1 MMARARLTAL
11 MSAILWCA
19 LPLSAGWFEVWQQ
32 EMTFDLGA
40 GREHALAV
48 ISSDPSSADA
58 VAAAT
63 WWLSNMDDLPA
74 PDEVLAAAP
83 SVRDPE
89 LGFVLGRIAGRLRTA
104 APPGVLTVAEIA
116 GPFGVFSL
124 LDLERDV
131 VPPDASLPPLGTR
144 WRDPAAPFRLRM
156 KTLDG
161 RHGPPLS
168 MITDGVYLAAW
179 NLESAADAVG
189 WLVVEAEGGYNLEL
203 DGRVIDRRRQCG
215 VVDAGIN
222 WYRLRL
228 GAGTHRLRIEIASMN
243 RPRVSVS
250 LLDDQG
256 RPLEGVGIVDE
267 PASSWAA
274 SQAESS
280 LPPASSELSQRL
292 AGDSASLSD
301 LLLAAQLAR
310 GRADPEQEYRWIV
323 RARELDPT
331 NPWAALSMAHKL
343 FAGNGNALGVE
354 STRRITQL
362 LREASAIPGAQ
373 FLDRALAV
381 REGRAEDAER
391 LLDSM
396 VQAHGE
402 DVRVLRVWV
411 RESVRRDWAREAED
425 GLNRLATSLPGS
437 LGITGLR
444 LEVLESLERWRE
456 RDQLLRALAAESPIE
471 LRWIGEMA
479 SSCLVGEAIAATEA
493 MVGEID
499 DPDFHI
505 QLVRLHMENGD
516 SESARTEL
524 QAARDR
530 WGDLPVYDEMSL
542 LLAGGDSETLGA
554 ALADVLDRDPSNLQL
569 LALSWRRGDEPFYE
583 PFVIDGRKFSRE
595 HRDLG
600 AEADTVLLLD
610 QAVERIFPD
619 GSSLYYYHGVSRANT
634 PQGARR
640 ASVLQPLP
648 DAHLINVRIFKPDG
662 RVVVPA
668 DFQLGDGAI
677 TLSDV
682 HTGDVVEEEYV
693 ARVAAT
699 GASRRGH
706 LPPYIYRFADPDR
719 AFGLSEYILLVPP
732 EVDIQVDGNFV
743 GLEQSEE
750 EWNGLRMLSWRAEEV
765 PPMPT
770 EPFAPPAQ
778 ELMPWLNYGFG
789 VTWQDV
795 GDVIRDRVLPVLR
808 SSPELRQW
816 GEAALVGDG
825 AEEQLASLMTALVD
839 EVEAGG
845 GELAIGVAAAESF
858 DRRRGNRMG
867 IVAAVLAEA
876 GWRVDLVLTRPQSE
890 RGRRLDVP
898 TLDAFPVALLRAQH
912 DGEEVWIDV
921 REERRGVNHFN
932 PLFQGSDGLVLP
944 LTEAHEAVSLLETL
958 PSFPNPELQE
968 SLTLRARVSSNGDAM
983 VNFRMPLRSGQATR
997 LLERIE
1003 SVPNDQVAMVYRQL
1017 ASNLFP
1023 GADDVSGE
1031 IERSEAGET
1040 LVLDLTIPEACEPE
1054 GAGLV
1059 CRSLVLANPMVPVLA
1074 SLPERTYPLVMR
1086 VPIDRLLELELVPP
1100 SGWQVDESP
1109 PRQLAAQWGSIDETL
1124 DRAGGAYRSALRIK
1138 LPAQTVEPDEYPTFA
1153 RFCHAAD
1160 ELSSRP
1166 PRLVRSVN

>member
-1 MMARARLTAL
+1 MMTRVRRTAL
-11 MSAILWCA
+11 FSAVLWCA

-32 EMTFDLGA
+32 EMAFDLEA

-83 SVRDPE
+83 SGRDPE
-89 LGFVLGRIAGRLRTA
+89 LGFVLARIAGRLRT
-104 APPGVLTVAEIA
+104 GVPAGALSVAEIA

-131 VPPDASLPPLGTR
+131 VPPDASLPSLGTR
-144 WRDPAAPFRLRM
+144 WLDPAAPFRLRI

-179 NLESAADAVG
+179 NLETAADTVG

-203 DGRVIDRRRQCG
+203 DGRKVDSRRQCG
-215 VVDAGIN
+215 VVDPGVN
-222 WYRLRL
+222 WYQLSL
-228 GAGTHRLRIEIASMN
+228 GAGAHRLRIEIASPN
-243 RPRVSVS
+243 RPQVRVS
-250 LLDDQG
+250 LLNGQG
-256 RPLEGVGIVDE
+256 RPLDGLRVVDE
-267 PASSWAA
+267 PATSWAA
-274 SQAESS
+274 SKIEKR
-280 LPPASSELSQRL
+280 LPTASSRLSQRL
-292 AGDSASLSD
+292 ANDEGSLSE

-310 GRADPEQEYRWIV
+310 GRADPEDEHRWIA
-323 RARELDPT
+323 RARELDST
-331 NPWAALSMAHKL
+331 NPWAALAQAQKL

-362 LREASAIPGAQ
+362 LREASAIPGVQ

-381 REGRAEDAER
+381 REGRTEDAER

-396 VQAHGE
+396 IQAHGD

-425 GLNRLATSLPGS
+425 GLNRLETILPGS

-456 RDQLLRALAAESPIE
+456 RDQLLRALAAESPVE

-516 SESARTEL
+516 IASARAEL
-524 QAARDR
+524 EEAREL
-530 WGDLPVYDEMSL
+530 WGNLRVYDEMSL
-542 LLAGGDSETLGA
+542 LLAGGDSEALGA

-569 LALSWRRGDEPFYE
+569 LALSWRRGDEPFFK
-583 PFVIDGRKFSRE
+583 PFVVDGREFSSE

-600 AEADTVLLLD
+600 ADVDTVLLLD

-619 GSSLYYYHGVSRANT
+619 GSSLYYYHGISRANT
-634 PQGARR
+634 PVGARR

-662 RVVVPA
+662 RVVVPS
-668 DFQLGDGAI
+668 DFQVGDGAI

-732 EVDIQVDGNFV
+732 EVDLQVDGNFV

-789 VTWQDV
+789 VSWQDV
-795 GDVIRDRVLPVLR
+795 GDVIRDRVFPVLR

-816 GEAALVGDG
+816 GQMVLVGGDP
-825 AEEQLASLMTALVD
+825 EEKLASLMTALA
-839 EVEAGG
+839 ETVEAGG

-876 GWRVDLVLTRPQSE
+876 GWRVDLVLTRPRSE

-912 DGEEVWIDV
+912 EGEELWVDV

-958 PSFPNPELQE
+958 PSFPNPELEE
-968 SLTLRARVSSNGDAM
+968 SLTVRARVSASGDAR
-983 VNFRMPLRSGQATR
+983 VDFRMPLRSGQATR

-1003 SVPNDQVAMVYRQL
+1003 SVPNDQVGMVYRQL
-1017 ASNLFP
+1017 AINLFP

-1031 IERSEAGET
+1031 IERSDAGEA
-1040 LVLDLTIPEACEPE
+1040 LVLDLTIPEACETD
-1054 GAGLV
+1054 GVGLV

-1074 SLPERTYPLVMR
+1074 SLPERTYPLVLR
-1086 VPIDRLLELELVPP
+1086 IPIDRRLELELVPP
-1100 SGWQVDESP
+1100 AGWRVDERP
-1109 PRQLAAQWGSIDETL
+1109 PRQLGAQWGSVEETL
-1124 DRAGGAYRSALRIK
+1124 DQVDGAYRSVLRIS

-1153 RFCHAAD
+1153 RFCQAAD
-1160 ELSSRP
+1160 ELSTRP
-1166 PRLVRSVN
+1166 PRLVRTGN